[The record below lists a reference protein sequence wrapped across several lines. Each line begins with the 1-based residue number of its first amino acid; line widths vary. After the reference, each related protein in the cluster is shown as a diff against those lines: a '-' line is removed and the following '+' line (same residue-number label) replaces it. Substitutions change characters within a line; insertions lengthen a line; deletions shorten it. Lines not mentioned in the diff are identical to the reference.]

1 VIRAAS
7 DRHRSS
13 AKAAAVLLF
22 IACRGVIALDPAQ
35 LPKPAGYVSDF
46 ARVLD
51 PSAQAEIER
60 YCQSVQQSTGAEL
73 AVVTITS
80 LEGAPIED
88 FTNSLFRKWGVGKKG
103 KDEGVLLL
111 IAVRDRKSRVEVGYG
126 LEPILPDGFV
136 GSVLREM
143 TPSLRE
149 QNYGQAL
156 LAGTS
161 EIGAQIAKA
170 KGVALTRSV
179 PRRGPPAGRRERGF
193 PWPLIVIGLVFL
205 FAMLGRG
212 GRGGGG
218 GFLTGML
225 LGNLL
230 GGSRYGGGSNWGGGG
245 FGGSSDGGGGG
256 GGFGGFGGGDSGGG
270 GASGSW

>member
-1 VIRAAS
+1 MSFRTV
-7 DRHRSS
+7 
-13 AKAAAVLLF
+13 AVLLF
-22 IACRGVIALDPAQ
+22 IAYHSAFALDPAK
-35 LPKPAGYVSDF
+35 LPKPTGYVSDF

-51 PSAQAEIER
+51 PTVEAEIER
-60 YCQSVQQSTGAEL
+60 YCQRVQQSTGAEI

-88 FTNSLFRKWGVGKKG
+88 FTNSLFRQWGVGKKG
-103 KDEGVLLL
+103 KDEGVMLLL
-111 IAVRDRKSRVEVGYG
+111 AIRDRRSRVEVGYG

-143 TPSLRE
+143 TPSLKQ

-156 LAGTS
+156 LAGTA
-161 EIGAQIAKA
+161 EIGDQIAKA
-170 KGVALTRSV
+170 KGVALTRTFA
-179 PRRGPPAGRRERGF
+179 RRAPPAANTGQGF
-193 PWPLIVIGLVFL
+193 PWPLILIGLVFL

-218 GFLTGML
+218 GFLTALL
-225 LGNLL
+225 LGNVL
-230 GGSRYGGGSNWGGGG
+230 GGSRYSGGGGWGGGG
-245 FGGSSDGGGGG
+245 FGGSSGGGGG